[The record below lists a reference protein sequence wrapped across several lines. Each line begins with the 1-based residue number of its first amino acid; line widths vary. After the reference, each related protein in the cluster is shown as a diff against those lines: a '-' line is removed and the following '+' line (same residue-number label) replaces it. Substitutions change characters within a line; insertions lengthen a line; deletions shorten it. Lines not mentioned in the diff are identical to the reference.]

1 MKISKNKKNIVIIT
15 LVLGLMLNWSFY
27 NTAKGQVDYNEDI
40 YFYGDDEDVKQLNN
54 EINLKKDLIKQK
66 QNQQEALKKAL
77 AEKQSEKASL
87 NNQVAILNNRLE
99 KTKID
104 VETTEMEIE
113 QVNLE
118 VKKISIEINDT
129 NSRVENEK
137 QDIAKTL
144 NLMHKQDGVSTL
156 EILLLNESLSDFL
169 SQLKYL
175 ENLNNEIKGGIDNL
189 KILKQQLENNNT
201 NLNKRKTDLEKLKSD
216 LSQKQGQL
224 SGEQESK
231 IFLLEETR
239 SSEAEYQRLLQLA
252 KREQEQ
258 ASSDIYNLEKKV
270 RERMAEISRDKIS
283 DANGFIWPVTK
294 NVITSYFHDPEYPYR
309 KIFEHPAID
318 IRASQGTTLRAAASG
333 YVARAKNAGMG
344 YSYIM
349 LVHADGLSTVY
360 GHVSKISISEDEFVK
375 QGQVIGTT
383 GGMPGTPGAG
393 NLTTGPHLHFEVRL
407 NGIPVNPLEYLP

>member
-1 MKISKNKKNIVIIT
+1 MTKSKNKKNAILII
-15 LVLGLMLNWSFY
+15 LVLAMMLNWPFF

-40 YFYGDDEDVKQLNN
+40 YFYGDDDDVKQLNN

-77 AEKQSEKASL
+77 AEKQKEKASL

-118 VKKISIEINDT
+118 VKKINFEINDT
-129 NSRVENEK
+129 NSRIENEK
-137 QDIAKTL
+137 QDISKTL
-144 NLMHKQDGVSTL
+144 NLMHKQDGISTL

-189 KILKQQLENNNT
+189 KILKQQLENNNS
-201 NLNKRKTDLEKLKSD
+201 NLSKRKTDLEKLKSD
-216 LSQKQGQL
+216 LAQKQNQL
-224 SGEQESK
+224 SGEQEGK

-270 RERMAEISRDKIS
+270 RERLAEISRDKIS
-283 DANGFIWPVTK
+283 DANGFIWPVTR
-294 NVITSYFHDPEYPYR
+294 NVITAYFHDPEYPYR

-318 IRASQGTTLRAAASG
+318 IRASQGTTLRAASSG

-349 LVHADGLSTVY
+349 IVHADGLSTVY
-360 GHVSKISISEDEFVK
+360 GHVSKISVSEDEFVK
-375 QGQVIGTT
+375 QGQVIGAT